1 MKTIFIN
8 GAIRMTLY
16 ETFAF
21 GFDTVVE
28 IKGLHE
34 KGIFDNEKGI
44 DRKSS
49 GIMTSDAVCQ

>member
-1 MKTIFIN
+1 MK
-8 GAIRMTLY
+8 L
-16 ETFAF
+16 AF